1 MLVEFVRIIHPWAV
15 IGCQSEAPRHFHDVP
30 VNSLPY
36 PYVSSTIY
44 RLKYCPT
51 KCLRITLHARSTKI
65 TKVWTKWNWI
75 FLFSL
80 FPFLFFFLIIGLIVE
95 VRYGILNLRFWCK
108 NFSILF
114 YLWNFLYS
122 SLIYTVKK
130 IRSTRTIFN
139 IFTIKFKY
147 V

>member
-1 MLVEFVRIIHPWAV
+1 MFVSFTLGRWSAVKVKPRGTFTMFRLILYPIHTFRLPSTGWNTALQNASVLPCTRDPQRSPKFELNGIEF
-15 IGCQSEAPRHFHDVP
+15 SFFL
-30 VNSLPY
+30 S
-36 PYVSSTIY
+36 
-44 RLKYCPT
+44 
-51 KCLRITLHARSTKI
+51 
-65 TKVWTKWNWI
+65 
-75 FLFSL
+75 FLF
-80 FPFLFFFLIIGLIVE
+80 FFFLIIGLIVE

-130 IRSTRTIFN
+130 IRGTRTIFN
-139 IFTIKFKY
+139 IFIIKFKY